1 MWQRNE
7 KVHQVPGL
15 DRLSGI
21 VSLYPLFEAFLNKNT
36 FLEIS
41 CRERVNA
48 SVTRGGSVRIGEGV
62 RATQAHIGRTGAL
75 VFFCGNVLD
84 F

>member
-1 MWQRNE
+1 MKKYIKFQDWTDS
-7 KVHQVPGL
+7 VA
-15 DRLSGI
+15 
-21 VSLYPLFEAFLNKNT
+21 LFEAFLKRIL

-48 SVTRGGSVRIGEGV
+48 SVTRGGSVRIGGGV

-75 VFFCGNVLD
+75 VVCFFVAT